1 MSDIC
6 ALTWNPGERPYKAIC
21 IEPPGHP
28 ANHRTTSGRELPVE
42 TNSTVRRFLLD
53 RVVDVYTLKVGGGC
67 PLSF

>member
-6 ALTWNPGERPYKAIC
+6 GLTWNPGEWPYTAIC

-28 ANHRTTSGRELPVE
+28 GNHRTKSGRELPVE

-53 RVVDVYTLKVGGGC
+53 RVVDVYTLKVSGGC
-67 PLSF
+67 PLNF